1 MSTKH
6 ILLKTPLLVKPIL
19 QSLKTGADFSQLA
32 REHSAC
38 PSAENGGDWGNLS
51 DNDLPQAIV
60 EALKEAPLGEVV
72 GPIETR
78 HGLHLMMR
86 EY

>member
-19 QSLKTGADFSQLA
+19 QSLNTGADFSQLA

-38 PSAENGGDWGNLS
+38 PSAENGGDWGNLNN
-51 DNDLPQAIV
+51 DDLPQAIV
-60 EALKEAPLGEVV
+60 DALQDAAMGEVV

-78 HGLHLMMR
+78 HGLHLVMR
-86 EY
+86 EH